1 MTASLDFVSL
11 LGFLAGALTT
21 IAFVPQLV
29 RSWRSRSV
37 KDMSLGMLTIFCA
50 GVALWLT
57 YGLLIHSWPVIVAN
71 VITLILAG
79 AILILKLK
87 YG

>member
-1 MTASLDFVSL
+1 VDSITL
-11 LGFLAGALTT
+11 LGFLADALTT

-37 KDMSLGMLTIFCA
+37 KDVSLGMLTIFCA
-50 GVALWLT
+50 GVFLWLI
-57 YGLLIHSWPVIVAN
+57 YGLLIHAWPVIVAN
-71 VITLILAG
+71 VITLVLAG

>member
-1 MTASLDFVSL
+1 MTASPDFVSL

-37 KDMSLGMLTIFCA
+37 KDVSRGMLTIFCT
-50 GVALWLT
+50 GVFLWLI
-57 YGLLIHSWPVIVAN
+57 YGLLIHSWPVIVTN
-71 VITLILAG
+71 LVTLILAG

>member
-1 MTASLDFVSL
+1 MTASLDIVSL

-37 KDMSLGMLTIFCA
+37 KDVSCGMLTIFCT
-50 GVALWLT
+50 GVFLWLT

-71 VITLILAG
+71 VVTLILAG

>member
-37 KDMSLGMLTIFCA
+37 KDMSLGMLTIFCT
-50 GVALWLT
+50 GVALWLI